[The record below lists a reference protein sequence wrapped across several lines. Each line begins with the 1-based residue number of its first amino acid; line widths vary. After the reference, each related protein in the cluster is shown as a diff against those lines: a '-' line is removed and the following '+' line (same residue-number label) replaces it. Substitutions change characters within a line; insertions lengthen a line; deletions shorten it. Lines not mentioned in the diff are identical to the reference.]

1 MSAVLVLDLWNQDL
15 AAGRKSVAAGPMQN
29 LLRRF
34 DFRHY
39 IGGSHHPLPNL
50 RGHHLVG
57 VNEGIGIQGTKRLD
71 SKSNPALTVS
81 VSLFSI
87 IRFGKV
93 SLCEG
98 RRHDLASLQKQIL

>member
-1 MSAVLVLDLWNQDL
+1 M
-15 AAGRKSVAAGPMQN
+15 RCPIM
-29 LLRRF
+29 
-34 DFRHY
+34 
-39 IGGSHHPLPNL
+39 

-57 VNEGIGIQGTKRLD
+57 GNEGIGVQGTKRLD